1 MLFNEIPMLLL
12 KTLLHTI
19 LLPCTIVVW
28 LPLYLLSSTGELRR
42 PTWDALS
49 ILGLI
54 PAAFA
59 FAIFVWCTYDFIKH
73 GRGTPNPLDPP
84 KIVVA
89 RGPYRWVRNPMYVA
103 VMFILAG
110 EALVFRST
118 TLLVYSVCVLL
129 GFHLF
134 VVIYEEPTL
143 SRSFGESYENYRR
156 EVPRWLPLQRVRK

>member
-1 MLFNEIPMLLL
+1 MLLL
-12 KTLLHTI
+12 KTLLYTI

-59 FAIFVWCTYDFIKH
+59 FAIFVWCTYDFMKH

-84 KIVVA
+84 KVVVA
-89 RGPYRWVRNPMYVA
+89 RGPYRRVRNPMYVS
-103 VMFILAG
+103 VMFIIAF
-110 EALVFRST
+110 EALLFRSS
-118 TLLVYSVCVLL
+118 TLLVYLVMVLVC
-129 GFHLF
+129 FHLF
-134 VVIYEEPTL
+134 VVLYEEPAL
-143 SRSFGESYENYRR
+143 VRSFGASYENYRR
-156 EVPRWLPLQRVRK
+156 EVPRWLPRWRRKG